1 MGKTTKELIESMQS
15 SKDYQSYLLNHND
28 EINSSRMKIDR
39 ALSVILAE
47 KGLKKADVIRKSGLD
62 RYYAYQI
69 FNGTKNPTRDK
80 VVMLC
85 ISADMT
91 FDEIQNLL
99 KITGY
104 AILYAKDRRDNVII
118 YGIENKKM
126 LWISIPLYMNSVSRF
141 LNNSVIS

>member
-15 SKDYQSYLLNHND
+15 SKDYHSYLLNNKD
-28 EINSSRMKIDR
+28 EINSSRMKIDP
-39 ALSVILAE
+39 ALNVILVE
-47 KGLKKADVIRKSGLD
+47 RGLKKADVIRKSGLD

-69 FNGTKNPTRDK
+69 FNGTKHPTRDK
-80 VVMLC
+80 VIMLC

-91 FDEIQNLL
+91 FNEIQNLL

-118 YGIENKKM
+118 YGIKNKKNVVD
-126 LWISIPLYMNSVSRF
+126 INTILYE
-141 LNNSVIS
+141 LGLTLLE

>member
-15 SKDYQSYLLNHND
+15 SKDYQSYLLNHKD

-118 YGIENKKM
+118 YGIENKKNVGD
-126 LWISIPLYMNSVSRF
+126 INTTLYE
-141 LNNSVIS
+141 LGLTLLE

>member
-15 SKDYQSYLLNHND
+15 SKDYHSYLLNNKD
-28 EINSSRMKIDR
+28 EINFSRMKIDR
-39 ALSVILAE
+39 ALNVILVE
-47 KGLKKADVIRKSGLD
+47 RGLKKADVIRKSGLD

-69 FNGTKNPTRDK
+69 FNGTKHPTRDK
-80 VVMLC
+80 VIMLC

-118 YGIENKKM
+118 YGIKNKKNVVD
-126 LWISIPLYMNSVSRF
+126 INTILYE
-141 LNNSVIS
+141 LGLTLLE